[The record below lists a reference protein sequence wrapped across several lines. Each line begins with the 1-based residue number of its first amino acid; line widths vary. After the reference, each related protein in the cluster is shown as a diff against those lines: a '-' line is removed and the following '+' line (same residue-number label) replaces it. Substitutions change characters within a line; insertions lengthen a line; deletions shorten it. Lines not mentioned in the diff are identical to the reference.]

1 MLPGNDRRNRLE
13 TKKNTP
19 RRTLRIEELESRN
32 LMSAT
37 LPAGTVSLEDL
48 SIDTRTYNDDYVLV
62 RFNTDAPTESA
73 THLDLGN
80 GLFRIDIAEG
90 QTVAQAVSYYES
102 LTNVDYA
109 TPDYRLTLQRIPNDP
124 RFSSLYGLNNT
135 GQNGGTVDADIDAPE
150 AWDRFTGS
158 GNLIIAVIDTG
169 VDYNHPDLR
178 DNMWRNPGE
187 IPGNGRDDDG
197 NGFVD
202 DIFGWDFANND
213 NDPMDDEGHGTHC
226 AGTIA
231 AQGNNGIGVTGV
243 IWDAQIMALKF
254 LGADGS
260 GSTSDAVRCL
270 NYAVANGARISNN
283 SYGGGGFLA
292 SFQTALQNARAR
304 GHLFIAAAGNE
315 TNNNDAN
322 ASFPANYNVDNVVS
336 VAATDN
342 RDRIASFSNF
352 GATTV
357 DIAAPGVNILSTLP
371 GGGYGNL
378 SGTSMAAPHVAGA
391 AALVWDANPAL
402 TYTQVISR
410 LYNNAD
416 RVASLTG
423 LVATG
428 ARLNVNR
435 ALVLG
440 SSDSTGPRV
449 TSVVFAGSSATAINS
464 ATITFSEAI
473 QASSFTA
480 ADLAF
485 TGPAGPIS
493 ITSITQVG
501 TSRTVFRV
509 NYATQTAS
517 GTYSLVIGPQ
527 ILDDA
532 GNAMDQNM
540 NGVTGETADRF
551 TAQYGINPI
560 ITQTFTS
567 NTQVAILDNAT
578 VIATLPI
585 SSTATVRDIN
595 VRVNLTHTFDG
606 DLILTLIS
614 PAGIR
619 VPLVNRRGGIG
630 DNFTN
635 TVFDDEAATSI
646 TTGAAPFTGTFRP
659 EAALSA
665 FDNRTINGTWRLE
678 IRDAAPRD
686 VGRLLSWAIT
696 AQLTGPSGPLSITL
710 PGDSFAEAELD
721 PMAYQPGKE
730 DFFEPIAS
738 PISLGES
745 TSTPVT
751 PEGLS
756 TTPTATSVTWL
767 TSDTVAD
774 RLESSDET
782 IEITIDSTDEEGV
795 FSFSFSDESSDEFEE
810 ETELDLPAVEE
821 VSMDLLGVELM

>member
-1 MLPGNDRRNRLE
+1 L
-13 TKKNTP
+13 
-19 RRTLRIEELESRN
+19 
-32 LMSAT
+32 
-37 LPAGTVSLEDL
+37 
-48 SIDTRTYNDDYVLV
+48 
-62 RFNTDAPTESA
+62 
-73 THLDLGN
+73 
-80 GLFRIDIAEG
+80 
-90 QTVAQAVSYYES
+90 
-102 LTNVDYA
+102 
-109 TPDYRLTLQRIPNDP
+109 
-124 RFSSLYGLNNT
+124 
-135 GQNGGTVDADIDAPE
+135 
-150 AWDRFTGS
+150 
-158 GNLIIAVIDTG
+158 
-169 VDYNHPDLR
+169 
-178 DNMWRNPGE
+178 WRNPGE